1 MKLGSLA
8 LVPAASRTDL
18 LAPSVA
24 QALPQLSDGVEVAE
38 IDPALSDTAAFCARY
53 GVPLES
59 AANCIIVEATR
70 GETRKF
76 AAVIVAG
83 SARADI
89 NGVVRRTLDARRV
102 SFAPMDEAVALT
114 GMEFGAITPVG
125 LPPEWPILLDP
136 SVAAAEAVII
146 GSGVRKSKLAISG
159 ASLAKLPGAQILE
172 GLVKVTTQV

>member
-1 MKLGSLA
+1 MRIGSLA
-8 LVPAASRTDL
+8 LAAAAGRPDL

-24 QALPQLSDGVEVAE
+24 DALPQISGDVEVAE
-38 IDPALSDTAAFCARY
+38 IDPAFSYTAAFCAHY
-53 GVPLES
+53 EVPLTQ

-70 GETRKF
+70 GETRKL

-89 NGVVRRTLDARRV
+89 NGVVRKTLDARRV

-114 GMEFGAITPVG
+114 GMEFGAITPIG
-125 LPPEWPILLDP
+125 LPADWAILIDP
-136 SVAAAEAVII
+136 AVAAADAVII

-159 ASLAKLPGAQILE
+159 AALARLPNAQVIEGLAKAS
-172 GLVKVTTQV
+172 

>member
-1 MKLGSLA
+1 MRIGSLA
-8 LVPAASRTDL
+8 LVPAASRHDL

-24 QALPQLSDGVEVAE
+24 TAVAQLSGDVEVAE
-38 IDPALSDTAAFCARY
+38 IDPAFSDTGAFCAHY
-53 GVPLES
+53 DVPLGR

-70 GETRKF
+70 GETRKL

-125 LPPEWPILLDP
+125 LPTDWSILIDP
-136 SVAAAEAVII
+136 AVAAADAVII

-159 ASLAKLPGAQILE
+159 AVLATLPNARVVK
-172 GLVKVTTQV
+172 GLVKVSAG